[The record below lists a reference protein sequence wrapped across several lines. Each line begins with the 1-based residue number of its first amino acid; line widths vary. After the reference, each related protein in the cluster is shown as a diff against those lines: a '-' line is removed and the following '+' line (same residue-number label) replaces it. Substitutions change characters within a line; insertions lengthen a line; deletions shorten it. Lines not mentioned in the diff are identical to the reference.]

1 MTGDVPMGGASTG
14 GEEGHLPYE
23 WRIWA
28 ARKCHFA
35 YLWQV
40 IGRDIPFNCGK
51 CTPKVAFARYDLPYI
66 GEMGVSISRN
76 LPHISEMGSWAH
88 TFRYFQGVAE

>member
-1 MTGDVPMGGASTG
+1 MGGASTG

-51 CTPKVAFARYDLPYI
+51 CTPKVAFARYDLPHI
-66 GEMGVSISRN
+66 DEMGVSIFRN
-76 LPHISEMGSWAH
+76 LSHISEMGSWAH
-88 TFRYFQGVAE
+88 TFRHFQGVAE